1 MAKFFINRPVF
12 AIVIALFI
20 TIAGFLCMFTLPV
33 DRYPTIT
40 PPQISV
46 RANYPGADSDVV
58 EQTVA
63 EVIEKQVTGV
73 EGFDNMSSTSNA
85 DGSYSLTVQ
94 FLSGTDE
101 DMANVRVQNAVQ
113 QADASLPDT
122 VRQLGVTTKKSSSDM
137 ALVIGL
143 TSPNGTYDDVF
154 LKNYFSMNYLD
165 ELKNIKGVGD
175 VQEFGAEYGMRIWLD
190 PTKMAQNG
198 VTAAEVISAVQSQNQ
213 QVAAGQLG
221 SRPEAGGQA
230 FQYSII
236 VRAPCSICPTW
247 PALSWMRKTTISFP
261 TLTAKKAPVS
271 ASL

>member
-113 QADASLPDT
+113 QAD
-122 VRQLGVTTKKSSSDM
+122 
-137 ALVIGL
+137 
-143 TSPNGTYDDVF
+143 GTYD
-154 LKNYFSMNYLD
+154 
-165 ELKNIKGVGD
+165 GVVLNAGGYTHTSVALRD
-175 VQEFGAEYGMRIWLD
+175 AV
-190 PTKMAQNG
+190 
-198 VTAAEVISAVQSQNQ
+198 SAVS
-213 QVAAGQLG
+213 VPVVEVHI
-221 SRPEAGGQA
+221 S
-230 FQYSII
+230 SILAREEFRH
-236 VRAPCSICPTW
+236 VS
-247 PALSWMRKTTISFP
+247 L
-261 TLTAKKAPVS
+261 LAPVAVGS
-271 ASL
+271 IMGFGLDSYRLGVEALLLRGRE

>member
-113 QADASLPDT
+113 QADASL
-122 VRQLGVTTKKSSSDM
+122 RIRCASWASLQR
-137 ALVIGL
+137 
-143 TSPNGTYDDVF
+143 SP
-154 LKNYFSMNYLD
+154 L
-165 ELKNIKGVGD
+165 
-175 VQEFGAEYGMRIWLD
+175 RIWLSSSAL
-190 PTKMAQNG
+190 PRR
-198 VTAAEVISAVQSQNQ
+198 TA
-213 QVAAGQLG
+213 L
-221 SRPEAGGQA
+221 
-230 FQYSII
+230 
-236 VRAPCSICPTW
+236 
-247 PALSWMRKTTISFP
+247 TTTS
-261 TLTAKKAPVS
+261 S
-271 ASL
+271 